1 MTRKTERCLNCDEP
15 SPGAYCASCGQRN
28 ADYRV
33 SLRELLGD
41 ALDGLFQLD
50 SRITRTF
57 VPFLFR
63 PGFLTREYCA
73 GRRTRYTSPLRVY
86 LLLSVVYFFTLP
98 LLRLDS
104 AIQLGGGDKPGG
116 VKVARRI
123 EVRTLDVDRPPEVHS
138 GVDWLDRHIG
148 SQLMLLKKL
157 PPDEAKR
164 RFVDSFL
171 SQASKVLFVLLPLFA
186 VLLKILYLRS
196 RRFYIEHLT
205 FALHVHAF
213 GFFLLLLCLIP
224 QVRAHAGLV
233 VLVFFAHL
241 SAALR
246 AVYGQGW
253 VRTLFKSGVLLFLY
267 SIVLLAGVAVTAV
280 VTLAVV

>member
-15 SPGAYCASCGQRN
+15 APGAYCASCGQRN

-41 ALDGLFQLD
+41 VLDGLFQLD

-86 LLLSVVYFFTLP
+86 LLLSVVYFFALP
-98 LLRLDS
+98 RLDS
-104 AIQLGGGDKPGG
+104 VIRLGEGDKPGG
-116 VKVARRI
+116 AKVESRV
-123 EVRTLDVDRPPEVHS
+123 EVRSLEVDRPPEVHS
-138 GVDWLDRHIG
+138 GVAWLDRHIG
-148 SQLMLLKKL
+148 SQLLLLKKL
-157 PPDEAKR
+157 PPDETKR

-171 SQASKVLFVLLPLFA
+171 AQASKVLF
-186 VLLKILYLRS
+186 
-196 RRFYIEHLT
+196 
-205 FALHVHAF
+205 
-213 GFFLLLLCLIP
+213 
-224 QVRAHAGLV
+224 
-233 VLVFFAHL
+233 
-241 SAALR
+241 
-246 AVYGQGW
+246 
-253 VRTLFKSGVLLFLY
+253 
-267 SIVLLAGVAVTAV
+267 GVALTAV